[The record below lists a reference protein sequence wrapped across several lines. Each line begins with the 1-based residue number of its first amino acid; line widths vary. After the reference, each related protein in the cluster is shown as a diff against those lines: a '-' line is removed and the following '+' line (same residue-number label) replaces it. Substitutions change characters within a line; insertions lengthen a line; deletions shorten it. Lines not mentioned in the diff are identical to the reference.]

1 MKRKY
6 PRQPLVGVGVLV
18 RRGDSV
24 LIVKRRNDPGRGLWS
39 IPGGVLELGETLE
52 DAAKR
57 EAKEETGVDIAV
69 DSLLDVYNLI
79 KKDEA
84 GRIRYHYVLVN
95 YLAHY
100 IKGKLKRNAESS
112 EIRWVKVNELNRYHT
127 TKTLERLLKKLVK
140 NWTDN

>member
-6 PRQPLVGVGVLV
+6 PKQPLVGVGVLV

-69 DSLLDVYNLI
+69 DSLLDIYNLI

-84 GRIRYHYVLVN
+84 GKIRYHYVLVN

-100 IKGKLKRNAESS
+100 TKGKLTRNAESS
-112 EIRWVKVNELNRYHT
+112 EIRWVKANELNCYYT
-127 TKTLERLLKKLVK
+127 TKTLGKLLKKLAEK
-140 NWTDN
+140 WTDS